1 MPGNRQRVEPIAQF
15 LESPPRARQ
24 MSAKPAKRRKSA
36 ANGRFFAET
45 AIPFALPSLP
55 QPAYP
60 DASGMPVCAG
70 TGGSITF
77 FDSAETT

>member
-1 MPGNRQRVEPIAQF
+1 MTVTGSGSSRLANFGIAAAR
-15 LESPPRARQ
+15 PRQ
-24 MSAKPAKRRKSA
+24 MSAKPPKWRKSA
-36 ANGRFFAET
+36 ANGRFFAKT

>member
-1 MPGNRQRVEPIAQF
+1 MTSTGGGSNQLPNSGITAPW
-15 LESPPRARQ
+15 SRQ
-24 MSAKPAKRRKSA
+24 MGAKPAKRPKSG

-45 AIPFALPSLP
+45 GIPFALPSLP

-60 DASGMPVCAG
+60 DVSGMPVSAG
-70 TGGSITF
+70 TDGSITF

>member
-1 MPGNRQRVEPIAQF
+1 
-15 LESPPRARQ
+15 
-24 MSAKPAKRRKSA
+24 MSAKPAKRWESE
-36 ANGRFFAET
+36 ANRRFFAKT
-45 AIPFALPSLP
+45 AVPFELPSLP

-70 TGGSITF
+70 TGGSFSF